1 MLYLSPEE
9 KTSKMQDKYPVYSP
23 CTGGILKKKQEEYR
37 KKSLGVSRKLHEE
50 KMNLMEKLIECF
62 QPKQSK
68 TDQ

>member
-9 KTSKMQDKYPVYSP
+9 KTSKTQDKYQVYSP
-23 CTGGILKKKQEEYR
+23 CTGGILKKQEEYR
-37 KKSLGVSRKLHEE
+37 KKSLEASRKLHEE